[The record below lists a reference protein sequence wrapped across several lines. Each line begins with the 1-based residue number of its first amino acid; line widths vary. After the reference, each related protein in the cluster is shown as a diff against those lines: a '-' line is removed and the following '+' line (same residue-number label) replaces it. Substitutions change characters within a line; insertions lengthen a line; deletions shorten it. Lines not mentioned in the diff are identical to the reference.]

1 MANPRAT
8 RFVFEIAGNPATTPT
23 KIRQLGAVPFFL
35 MGPDHPLFLLL
46 PDALNTTVLR
56 LYPPHIYLSHETAGV
71 IASCDDAP

>member
-56 LYPPHIYLSHETAGV
+56 HSTLLISTFRMRPPV
-71 IASCDDAP
+71 